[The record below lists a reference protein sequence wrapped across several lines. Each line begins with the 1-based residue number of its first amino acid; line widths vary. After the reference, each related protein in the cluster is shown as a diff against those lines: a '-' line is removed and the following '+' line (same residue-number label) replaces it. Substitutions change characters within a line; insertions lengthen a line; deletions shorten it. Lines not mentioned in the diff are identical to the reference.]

1 MQGHGGGGRLK
12 DKLNKVSEWRT
23 KQAVS
28 GRVDEVVSIGRIIKT
43 GKPGHL
49 PYHVLMS
56 RHTGQL
62 SNHFPMSILYFK

>member
-12 DKLNKVSEWRT
+12 DQLNEVSEWRT
-23 KQAVS
+23 RQAVS
-28 GRVDEVVSIGRIIKT
+28 GRVDEVFSIGRIIKT

-56 RHTGQL
+56 RHT
-62 SNHFPMSILYFK
+62 